1 MIRIK
6 RVYAPP
12 DESDG
17 VRILVDR
24 LWPRGVSK
32 AAARIDEWR
41 KDLAPTTVL
50 RKGFGHDPSKWEEFQ
65 SRYRNELETEGKM
78 EQLRSLG
85 KRARKETITLV
96 YAARDE
102 AHNNAVVI
110 KKLVE
115 TLSAHSEAT

>member
-6 RVYAPP
+6 QAYAPQ

-24 LWPRGVSK
+24 LWPRGVRK

-41 KDLAPTTVL
+41 KDLAPTTIL
-50 RKGFGHDPSKWEEFQ
+50 RKWFEHDPSKWEKFQ
-65 SRYRNELETEGKM
+65 SRYRNELEVAGKM
-78 EQLRSLG
+78 EELRSLG
-85 KRARKETITLV
+85 ERARRETITLV

-102 AHNNAVVI
+102 ARNNAVAI
-110 KKLVE
+110 KKLIE
-115 TLSAHSEAT
+115 KLSGHSAAT

>member
-6 RVYAPP
+6 QAYAPQ

-24 LWPRGVSK
+24 LWPRGVRK

-41 KDLAPTTVL
+41 KDLAPSNIL
-50 RKGFGHDPSKWEEFQ
+50 REWFEHDPSKWEEFQ
-65 SRYRNELETEGKM
+65 SRYRNELEVAGKM
-78 EQLRSLG
+78 EELRSLG
-85 KRARKETITLV
+85 ERARRETITLV

-102 AHNNAVVI
+102 ARNNAVVI
-110 KKLVE
+110 KKLIE
-115 TLSAHSEAT
+115 KLSGHSAAT